1 MYESLCQITG
11 FFYFWTM
18 DITILFFGITTD
30 LVGEN
35 SITYNLTIGSTIKD
49 LKNQLITDFA
59 NLKNIND
66 FAIAVNEEYAS
77 EDIEIKKGDVVAII
91 PPVSGG

>member
-1 MYESLCQITG
+1 MKITV
-11 FFYFWTM
+11 
-18 DITILFFGITTD
+18 LFFGITTD

-35 SITYNLTIGSTIKD
+35 SISMGLQKPISVSELKTQ
-49 LKNQLITDFA
+49 LKNDFL

-66 FAIAVNEEYAS
+66 FAIAVNEEYANDTLVLK
-77 EDIEIKKGDVVAII
+77 ENDVVAII